1 MSNTAEGMRGYKPR
15 RPGTTLDDVVTPE
28 IRAKRASMIEEAKDE
43 NRKKTAGDAYDKAM
57 PNPYKKGGSV
67 DKSQDK
73 AMIKK
78 AFKQHDAQEHKGG
91 KGTSLKLAKG
101 GKARRFVGG
110 GMTDADQEA
119 ADKAAGL
126 EASNKE
132 PSAGFFARLKAGN
145 IDEPGSEAYEKYGA
159 GRGKAL
165 RMASAPVTQSA
176 SVKMEKTPEV
186 DLPALPTMGE
196 DERRAPEGMSAATV
210 FAPAKA
216 APANPVKN
224 AQVAAIAKPV
234 TKPAAK
240 PAAKPAS
247 TTNPVINPDDELEAF
262 ANAKKAEKAAAKAAA
277 AKKAFTPPSEEDIGK
292 GMEAAA
298 AMLGGG
304 ASLKAIQALAKKL
317 ASRGKAATLN
327 KIPRVTMRGS
337 DTPQIGNTPTQS
349 TAPYLREIGNS
360 QSRIGMKKGGMAQGG
375 SASGRADGIAQRGKT
390 RGKMV

>member
-28 IRAKRASMIEEAKDE
+28 IRAKRAAMIKEAKDE
-43 NRKKTAGDAYDKAM
+43 DMRKSSDDAYTKAM

-101 GKARRFVGG
+101 GKTRRYATG

-126 EASNKE
+126 EASNEE

-165 RMASAPVTQSA
+165 RMASAPVAQSA
-176 SVKMEKTPEV
+176 SAKMEKNSEV
-186 DLPALPTMGE
+186 ALPTSPTMGE
-196 DERRAPEGMSAATV
+196 DERPAPTNMSAATV
-210 FAPAKA
+210 LAPAKA
-216 APANPVKN
+216 APVKPVKN
-224 AQVAAIAKPV
+224 EQVAAIAKPV

-240 PAAKPAS
+240 PAAKPVS
-247 TTNPVINPDDELEAF
+247 TTNPVINPDDELEAY
-262 ANAKKAEKAAAKAAA
+262 ANAKKSEKAAAKAAA
-277 AKKAFTPPSEEDIGK
+277 AKKAFTSPSAEDIDK

-298 AMLGGG
+298 TMLGGG

-317 ASRGKAATLN
+317 ASRSQTK
-327 KIPRVTMRGS
+327 
-337 DTPQIGNTPTQS
+337 S
-349 TAPYLREIGNS
+349 TTPYLKEIGNS
-360 QSRIGMKKGGMAQGG
+360 PKQIGNSQPRIGMKKGGMAQGG

-390 RGKMV
+390 RGKMC

>member
-43 NRKKTAGDAYDKAM
+43 NRKKAAGDAYDKAM

-101 GKARRFVGG
+101 GKARRFAEGG
-110 GMTDADQEA
+110 LTADEQEA

-186 DLPALPTMGE
+186 ASPTVVE
-196 DERRAPEGMSAATV
+196 DERPAPTNMSAATV

-216 APANPVKN
+216 APAKPVKN

-247 TTNPVINPDDELEAF
+247 TTNPVINPDDELEAY
-262 ANAKKAEKAAAKAAA
+262 AKAKKSEKAAAKAAA
-277 AKKAFTPPSEEDIGK
+277 AKKAFTPPSAEDINK

-298 AMLGGG
+298 TMLGGG

-317 ASRGKAATLN
+317 ASRSKAVTLN
-327 KIPRVTMRGS
+327 KIPRVTMQGS
-337 DTPQIGNTPTQS
+337 NTPQIGNTPTQS
-349 TAPYLREIGNS
+349 TAPYLKEIGNS
-360 QSRIGMKKGGMAQGG
+360 QPKIGMKKGGSTSHMS
-375 SASGRADGIAQRGKT
+375 SASRRGDGIATKGKT